1 MNKNTNLNI
10 SNDLN
15 ILTANSNICD
25 NNLILSNF
33 GNELLKFEFS
43 DNMDDKD
50 FSQFEVSEIKAYFGQ
65 ERLKHNIESDLG
77 INKIRDDVKPFF
89 NKYILNDKLITK
101 EIINKKSNLTNN
113 QESNK
118 IKTNNEQH
126 NKLIFQISKPPL
138 NNNKT
143 NIQTLSPHIFK
154 NNNIIR
160 NLCPYKDENLENIS
174 NTLSNPL
181 YSQYNTLNGEE
192 YTNYSETNE
201 TDAASTCISDN
212 QSIKFN
218 FFRRHLFNTPSSD
231 KAIRN
236 KIINSGNDE
245 DRKSVPTKKSNNNDL
260 KEENLKIFHEKKNN
274 FQEFRRI
281 SGNANVINQVIIPE
295 EHSVSRNSNNE
306 SSENK
311 LIKEQIKSE
320 KNVQNE
326 YNEYEEIGIKKPKK
340 KRHQKFKKNKTQI
353 NLNKIKNTNI
363 ELKKNNS
370 ECFSKEITKSPEKTQ
385 DIHSDSERKINK
397 FTPNTIKNE
406 ILSVSNNNENNRR
419 ISNLT
424 NISTFSKESIGKK
437 LNKSQS
443 QNLFVNN
450 KSNNVVNS
458 NFFRANDNKQI
469 TQQWSTN
476 NIFHLI
482 DPFNAIE
489 NKSKSNSGQ
498 FPYYNNNPFF
508 CNLNNQYN
516 YLLMSNPN
524 INSTGNNSIHKDF
537 SMFYNKFSNDIKK
550 YSLTIDEF
558 NQNLKEVKEF
568 CINFIQN
575 LLKTELSKKNFKLE
589 SDISIHIYGSFATD
603 LSIESSDIDVTI
615 KIIEMPKFKQIDNLI
630 LNISKI
636 LNDSK
641 FFENVNPI
649 CSASVPIIKL
659 VFLLLN

>member
-1 MNKNTNLNI
+1 
-10 SNDLN
+10 
-15 ILTANSNICD
+15 
-25 NNLILSNF
+25 
-33 GNELLKFEFS
+33 
-43 DNMDDKD
+43 MDDKD

-65 ERLKHNIESDLG
+65 EKLKHNIESDLG
-77 INKIRDDVKPFF
+77 ISKIRDDVKPFF

-101 EIINKKSNLTNN
+101 EMINKKSNLTNN
-113 QESNK
+113 LEPNK
-118 IKTNNEQH
+118 IKTNNEHH
-126 NKLIFQISKPPL
+126 NKLIFQISKPL
-138 NNNKT
+138 NNKT

-160 NLCPYKDENLENIS
+160 NLCPYKDENIENIS

-181 YSQYNTLNGEE
+181 YSQFNTLNGEE

-260 KEENLKIFHEKKNN
+260 KEENLKIFQEKKNN

-281 SGNANVINQVIIPE
+281 SGNTNVINQIIIPE

-311 LIKEQIKSE
+311 LIKEQIKNE
-320 KNVQNE
+320 QNSKCE
-326 YNEYEEIGIKKPKK
+326 INENEETGIKKQKK

-353 NLNKIKNTNI
+353 NLNKIKNPNI

-370 ECFSKEITKSPEKTQ
+370 ECFSKEVQKSPEKTQ
-385 DIHSDSERKINK
+385 DIHSDSERNINK
-397 FTPNTIKNE
+397 FTPNLIKNE
-406 ILSVSNNNENNRR
+406 ILSVSNINENGHS

-424 NISTFSKESIGKK
+424 NISSFSKEGIGKK

-443 QNLFVNN
+443 QNLYVNN
-450 KSNNVVNS
+450 RSNNVVNS
-458 NFFRANDNKQI
+458 NFFRLNDHKQI
-469 TQQWSTN
+469 GQQWSTN

-482 DPFNAIE
+482 DPFTAIE
-489 NKSKSNSGQ
+489 SKSKSNSGQ
-498 FPYYNNNPFF
+498 FPYYNNPFF
-508 CNLNNQYN
+508 GNLSNQYN
-516 YLLMSNPN
+516 YMLMSNPS

-537 SMFYNKFSNDIKK
+537 TLFYNKFSNDIRK
-550 YSLTIDEF
+550 YSMTIDEF

-575 LLKTELSKKNFKLE
+575 LLKTELSKKNIKLE
-589 SDISIHIYGSFATD
+589 SEISIHIYGSFATD

-615 KIIEMPKFKQIDNLI
+615 KIIEMPKFKQIDNLLI
-630 LNISKI
+630 NISKI

-641 FFENVNPI
+641 LFESVNPI

-659 VFLLLN
+659 VFFIIKSEN